1 MSIMTESSSKS
12 HRPDI
17 SVKSLQLLMAAAIL
31 LRCSTLYEC
40 SLCCIHMKKNIFLVK
55 RTTTVSVC
63 HPPPTKVANN
73 TRNKPASSKKKKKM
87 KKNFVSLTCSKRHV
101 CMMMVQLGC
110 WG

>member
-40 SLCCIHMKKNIFLVK
+40 SLCCIHMKKIYFLSK
-55 RTTTVSVC
+55 EQQQVSVC
-63 HPPPTKVANN
+63 HPPTTKVANN
-73 TRNKPASSKKKKKM
+73 TRNKPASSKEKKKM
-87 KKNFVSLTCSKRHV
+87 KKNFVSLRCSKRHV
-101 CMMMVQLGC
+101 CVMMVQLGC
-110 WG
+110 CG